1 MKNKILRGLAF
12 FLVPCSFL
20 LASCE
25 DDDLYDV
32 GAPGWLDGEIAD
44 VAAKRAAE
52 AGDGNEP
59 VIITTAQAGE
69 QDNTTAWWVAFSQN
83 FEIPVGK
90 TLTVELT
97 NYGSGNELYHG
108 FVPVIANIGRATKDD
123 GTNDDNY
130 KEYFAWNHNWLY
142 TGDVVTGNL
151 CWGNEDWSL
160 SNASSDFD
168 ETLGADIKT
177 DDGRAAFK
185 AVMKEA
191 KCTCVFEHL
200 NNGYLFMTNT
210 IEGNGKTI
218 HEYYNQKVSATES
231 VWLFF
236 TMEGA
241 HVTFDKAYLG
251 PCKRTMDDAQPTKLT
266 LTGFTTTLEVGSED
280 YIGALAATVT
290 YDDGSESKVKVD
302 DLSFMAPDVNKL
314 GEQTVIAMYS
324 KTKLGNPAKNSIAAT
339 WQVSIVNP
347 VSQLNATIAK
357 HYYIDGVDSVE
368 VSRALV
374 TFAAKYS
381 DGTDAELTAAD
392 PKLTF
397 GKISVADGK
406 CTVTYESAGGPVTE
420 TVTVEM
426 AKASDNAGTSTDAA
440 FFAEHSKDYPVASGA
455 KVTKSFTC
463 YSAALEN
470 WHGPV
475 IVLRS
480 VSTAP
485 NADGVDVKTEYG
497 VMRGDNYGWGGGY
510 ADKATPSCD
519 WVWDDFKAGLNGSR
533 WTVEVENVG
542 DGKANVHCTIVDGL
556 GNSHFQNYDGIEVTA
571 NDLELNFTTERAY
584 LVFD

>member
-32 GAPGWLDGEIAD
+32 GAPGWLDGKINDIA
-44 VAAKRAAE
+44 AQRQAE
-52 AGDGNEP
+52 AGDGVET
-59 VIITTAQAGE
+59 IIVTKNKVGADDFSTGNFGE
-69 QDNTTAWWVAFSQN
+69 CSQN
-83 FEIPVGK
+83 FELPVGK
-90 TLTVELT
+90 TLTIELT
-97 NYGSGNELYHG
+97 NDGKAEEVWQ
-108 FVPVIANIGRATKDD
+108 FFEPVCATIGRGTKDD
-123 GTNDDNY
+123 GGNDDSYAEYFVLNHNFGGNIVYGTGVKDYPLNTADATNDFDQA
-130 KEYFAWNHNWLY
+130 FGT
-142 TGDVVTGNL
+142 TGDGWKEPFKVAMKGAHVVCQYEFTK
-151 CWGNEDWSL
+151 S
-160 SNASSDFD
+160 
-168 ETLGADIKT
+168 
-177 DDGRAAFK
+177 
-185 AVMKEA
+185 
-191 KCTCVFEHL
+191 
-200 NNGYLFMTNT
+200 GYLYLTNT
-210 IEGNGKTI
+210 ITATDGTVF
-218 HEYYNQKVSATES
+218 HEYYNQKVNPAQS
-231 VWLFF
+231 VWCFITGEF
-236 TMEGA
+236 A
-241 HVTFDKAYLG
+241 SVSIDKAYLS
-251 PCKRTMDDAQPTKLT
+251 PCERVVDDAEPTKLT
-266 LTGFTTTLEVGSED
+266 LAGFTTTLEVGTED